1 MTENRKG
8 NSVVFSDKALKEV
21 SKTPQD
27 PKATRGKRSSFIDD
41 ANSILADIK
50 STINEDVSAE
60 MNRFE
65 EERRSAAEAILQREQ
80 ELKAAQR
87 AEVKARRAAEEARRQ
102 AAAEEREH
110 MRVRL
115 ETQSHAAVVDP
126 GPQQPAPSAENVV
139 YQSEPVEDKKGKMPI
154 VAGLAAVALF
164 GLAYFA
170 LAPKE
175 AVQTIAPS
183 VSPQTLPTM
192 KSQSNQGPEPVRKS
206 ARTDGSTKSVEAVDK
221 ASSSAGA
228 TTASDAAKGG
238 QTSSELK
245 DKKKAAPSKSV
256 RARPKAK
263 RRPKTKRASSVRKKQ
278 TPKPKPKKKKK
289 YLFDENVD

>member
-115 ETQSHAAVVDP
+115 ETQSHAALADP
-126 GPQQPAPSAENVV
+126 EPQQPAPSAENIV
-139 YQSEPVEDKKGKMPI
+139 YQAESVEDKKGKMPI

-170 LAPKE
+170 LAPKDS
-175 AVQTIAPS
+175 AQTIVPS
-183 VSPQTLPTM
+183 VQPQASPPVQ
-192 KSQSNQGPEPVRKS
+192 SQSNQVREPVEKGASADRSATPVKS
-206 ARTDGSTKSVEAVDK
+206 SDTPK
-221 ASSSAGA
+221 SSAAAA
-228 TTASDAAKGG
+228 TANEAAQVGE
-238 QTSSELK
+238 TSSEQK
-245 DKKKAAPSKSV
+245 EKKKAEPAKPV
-256 RARPKAK
+256 RSRPKAK
-263 RRPKTKRASSVRKKQ
+263 RRAKRKRASSVRKKQ
-278 TPKPKPKKKKK
+278 TPKPKQKKKKK